1 MSTLRTA
8 FKDAA
13 QWFRGRHKAV
23 LDALDA
29 IIAREEVGGYYLAYQ
44 GTITWSGGGA
54 TLNTTISGLLTTDKV
69 HVNVRVKPTQAA
81 YLVRAI
87 PSAANTL
94 TVELSAANT
103 SNDCQFSYWV
113 WRAV

>member
-8 FKDAA
+8 FQNAA

-23 LDALDA
+23 LDAIDA
-29 IIAREEVGGYYLAYQ
+29 IYARDETSGYYLWKT

-54 TLNTTISGLLTTDKV
+54 TLASTISGLAATDRV

-81 YLVRAI
+81 YLVRAV
-87 PSAANTL
+87 PSTDTL

>member
-8 FKDAA
+8 FQDAA

-23 LDALDA
+23 LDAIDA
-29 IIAREEVGGYYLAYQ
+29 IIARSETSGYYLWKTA
-44 GTITWSGGGA
+44 TVTWSGGGA
-54 TLNTTISGLLTTDKV
+54 TLATTVSGLTASDRV
-69 HVNVRVKPTQAA
+69 QVNVRVKPTQAA
-81 YLVRAI
+81 YLVRAV
-87 PSAANTL
+87 PSTNTL

-103 SNDCQFSYWV
+103 SNDCQFSYWI